1 MTAIWTFKW
10 KVHLRSAKHIAIFS
24 NPCLGGCAFRGT
36 QELREG
42 IDLINP
48 TTSPTVI
55 CSCPRTCLPPWGLN
69 SSGVD
74 ATGGVTPSLPSIPS
88 SASAASSNHD
98 YHACTILNSIRNS
111 IINPTQVN
119 ESRSEPQVAGRTGSD
134 TICNTPPWLRTTTQ
148 TTSAIFFFVRPYV
161 RA

>member
-1 MTAIWTFKW
+1 MTAIQTFKW

-36 QELREG
+36 QELGEG

-74 ATGGVTPSLPSIPS
+74 ATGGVAPSFPSIPS

-98 YHACTILNSIRNS
+98 YSACTIINSICNS

-119 ESRSEPQVAGRTGSD
+119 GSRSEPQVAGRTGSD
-134 TICNTPPWLRTTTQ
+134 TICNVPPCYYNDDKNRCK
-148 TTSAIFFFVRPYV
+148 FFFLF
-161 RA
+161 